1 MNLKFVPTI
10 AAIAVAWSMLTGAA
24 FAGANDY
31 TFELVKAV
39 VKKGNG
45 VILTMRLIN
54 KPTGK
59 PVSDAVIISS
69 HIDMTPEGMP
79 TMTAPVKSA
88 AGGELGSYSFKT
100 DLPMA
105 GSWLLTV
112 SAKVQGEQ
120 ETVIRKVTFKAT
132 D

>member
-1 MNLKFVPTI
+1 MRRKCVI
-10 AAIAVAWSMLTGAA
+10 AGAALAAAVSLTSVA

-31 TFELVKAV
+31 AFEPMNAEM
-39 VKKGNG
+39 KKGNG
-45 VILTMRLIN
+45 AVVTVRLVH

-59 PVSDAVIISS
+59 PVSDAVIVSPR
-69 HIDMTPEGMP
+69 IDMTPEGMP
-79 TMTAPVKSA
+79 TMTAPVTSA
-88 AGGELGSYSFKT
+88 KGAQPGTYDFKT

-105 GSWLLTV
+105 GRWLLTV

-120 ETVIRKVTFKAT
+120 ETATGKVPFKVT